1 MGEVRIAEFHCS
13 FCTPCKL
20 SRTIHIKIVSP
31 TVLIRTARM
40 RGKGDFVSRYKV
52 MVDDNF
58 HYMEEDERY
67 EVATLSTIEEAMTA
81 CKRIVDNDLSA
92 LAKGKNYTPDE
103 LYEHYVSFGSDPF
116 IVALDPKDD
125 RPCFSAWDY
134 AKERSQVLSGQ
145 KAIDGSSGVRS

>member
-1 MGEVRIAEFHCS
+1 M
-13 FCTPCKL
+13 
-20 SRTIHIKIVSP
+20 
-31 TVLIRTARM
+31 
-40 RGKGDFVSRYKV
+40 KGDFVSRYKV

-67 EVATLSTIEEAMTA
+67 ELATFSTIEEAIA
-81 CKRIVDNDLSA
+81 ARKRIVDDDLSE
-92 LAKGKNYTPDE
+92 LAKGKNYTPDD

>member
-1 MGEVRIAEFHCS
+1 
-13 FCTPCKL
+13 
-20 SRTIHIKIVSP
+20 
-31 TVLIRTARM
+31 M

-67 EVATLSTIEEAMTA
+67 ELATFSTIEEAIAA
-81 CKRIVDNDLSA
+81 CKRIVDDDLSA

-103 LYEHYVSFGSDPF
+103 LYEHYLSFGSDPF
-116 IVALDPKDD
+116 IAAIDSKDD
-125 RPCFSAWDY
+125 RPCFSAWHY

-145 KAIDGSSGVRS
+145 KAIGPR

>member
-1 MGEVRIAEFHCS
+1 M
-13 FCTPCKL
+13 
-20 SRTIHIKIVSP
+20 
-31 TVLIRTARM
+31 
-40 RGKGDFVSRYKV
+40 KGDFVSRYKV

-67 EVATLSTIEEAMTA
+67 ELATFSTIEEAIA
-81 CKRIVDNDLSA
+81 ARKRIVDDDLSE
-92 LAKGKNYTPDE
+92 LAKGKNYTPDH

-134 AKERSQVLSGQ
+134 AKERSQVLSRQ
-145 KAIDGSSGVRS
+145 EAIDRSSGVRS

>member
-1 MGEVRIAEFHCS
+1 M
-13 FCTPCKL
+13 
-20 SRTIHIKIVSP
+20 
-31 TVLIRTARM
+31 
-40 RGKGDFVSRYKV
+40 SRYKV

-67 EVATLSTIEEAMTA
+67 EFATFSTIEEAIAA
-81 CKRIVDNDLSA
+81 CKRMVDDDLSA
-92 LAKGKNYTPDE
+92 LAKGKNYTPDD

-134 AKERSQVLSGQ
+134 AKERLFSPSIKHLTGQAEFAPNLSRVEITWRRRRG
-145 KAIDGSSGVRS
+145 APAALRRVTSA